1 MSTQPTATAAPAPA
15 RAGPSAA
22 GAAASHSDTD
32 DPPSLTRD
40 SDSGADD
47 DDQLDDWS
55 EAGDDEEEADVPAK
69 CLFCPEVLAT
79 TPAIKAHFSAAHGF
93 DFRAVSAR
101 LGLDFYQQMRIVNFV
116 RERIA
121 AGDKAETIIAALNA
135 PAAEARQAP
144 LLSFLFDGSETH
156 FKPFLAD
163 DSLLF
168 SLPRNARQPDEE
180 ADEDDVEEAKHAE
193 AADAAAASSSS
204 AAAPGL
210 PNISALL
217 RENQSLRNELE
228 SMAEAMTTMQ
238 AALKR
243 VAFQDEAEHEA
254 APALATASSSSAS
267 ATGAAAAPA
276 AAPTHTPA
284 ELAAAKA
291 AKAAIAAGGNPGSF
305 APDHVDRDYFG
316 GYSTRNIHELML
328 RDVHRTESYR
338 DFIYGNPAL
347 FKDKVVL
354 DVGCG
359 TGILSMFAAKAGAR
373 KVYAVDAADI
383 VHQARSIISTNG
395 LSSIIE
401 VIHGK
406 MEEVVVPE
414 KVDIIISE
422 WMGYFLLFESML
434 PSVLYARD
442 KYLRAPP
449 SADQPLA
456 SATGVYPDRA
466 IMYLSGIETSRARRE
481 KIEWW
486 SDVYGFDMS
495 VLVDPRE
502 RFQGSTVEIIRP
514 EQVITSTEVMQQF
527 DCGTVKDRALDFEAE
542 MVLKVGPAP
551 KAPAAAAGSAASSSS
566 AAAAADVKHQLSA
579 FMVHFDTLFSL
590 HCASVVTLTT
600 APVAESNPER
610 TTHWQQA
617 VFHLATPLSVQEG
630 DEIKA
635 KLTAKRMAAN
645 PRAYSVVIE
654 WTHVHAGVAGKRCS
668 QEFNVQ

>member
-1 MSTQPTATAAPAPA
+1 MRSLLSSQRIMSTAPATTAAAA
-15 RAGPSAA
+15 REGHAA
-22 GAAASHSDTD
+22 AAASSAAAHSDSD
-32 DPPSLTRD
+32 DPPSLTR
-40 SDSGADD
+40 SDD
-47 DDQLDDWS
+47 DAEDDRLDDWS
-55 EAGDDEEEADVPAK
+55 EGGDDDEEADVPAK
-69 CLFCPEVLAT
+69 CLFCAEVLAT
-79 TPAIKAHFSAAHGF
+79 NAAVKAHFASAHAF

-101 LGLDFYQQMRIVNFV
+101 LGLDFYGQMRLINFI

-121 AGDKAETIIAALNA
+121 AGEKAETLTAVLNA
-135 PAAEARQAP
+135 PTAEARHAP
-144 LLSFLFDGSETH
+144 LLAFLFDGSETH

-180 ADEDDVEEAKHAE
+180 ADEDDEEEAKVAE
-193 AADAAAASSSS
+193 AAASSFDSS
-204 AAAPGL
+204 APPGL
-210 PNISALL
+210 PNLSALL

-243 VAFQDEAEHEA
+243 VAFQDEADSDA
-254 APALATASSSSAS
+254 APALATAGASSSAP
-267 ATGAAAAPA
+267 AAA

-284 ELAAAKA
+284 ELAAATA
-291 AKAAIAAGGNPGSF
+291 AKAAIAAGSNPGSF

-347 FKDKVVL
+347 FKDKIVL

-359 TGILSMFAAKAGAR
+359 TGILSMFAAKAGAK

-383 VHQARSIISTNG
+383 VHQARSIISANG
-395 LSSIIE
+395 LSGTIE

-481 KIEWW
+481 KVDWW
-486 SDVYGFDMS
+486 SNVYGFDMS
-495 VLVDPRE
+495 CLVDERE

-514 EQVITSTEVMQQF
+514 EQVITSREVMQEF
-527 DCGTVKDRALDFEAE
+527 DCGTVKDRALDFAAE

-551 KAPAAAAGSAASSSS
+551 KGAEAASSSS
-566 AAAAADVKHQLSA
+566 AAAVAADGKQQLSA

-600 APVAESNPER
+600 APIAESHPER

-617 VFHLATPLSVQEG
+617 VFHLATPITVQEG
-630 DEIKA
+630 DEIRT

-645 PRAYSVVIE
+645 PRAYSVLLE

-668 QEFNVQ
+668 QEYNVQ